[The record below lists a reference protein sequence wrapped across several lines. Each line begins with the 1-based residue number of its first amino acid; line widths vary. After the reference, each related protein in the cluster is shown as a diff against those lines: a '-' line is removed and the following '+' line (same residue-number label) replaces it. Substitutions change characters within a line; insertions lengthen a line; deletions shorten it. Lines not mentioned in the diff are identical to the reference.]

1 LGVVLHCE
9 MTKIEILKRITST
22 LFCCFIFVFLITIP
36 ESESGVCPDGTVK
49 VPNSNICIEKVNP
62 TRLANFKDIAM
73 YCLSKNLDICL
84 AEQIIK
90 ACQEGSIKVSSV
102 ESSIVFLTSSG
113 MFVRITSD
121 CNISKT
127 GPIGSTEKEQF
138 LCCDRLTK

>member
-1 LGVVLHCE
+1 MSE
-9 MTKIEILKRITST
+9 MEETLKGITISL
-22 LFCCFIFVFLITIP
+22 LFCVIFVSGVSKV
-36 ESESGVCPDGTVK
+36 ESNSGVCPDGTTK

-73 YCLSKNLDICL
+73 YCLSRNLDICL

-90 ACQEGSIKVSSV
+90 ACQEGSIKVSSG

-138 LCCDRLTK
+138 LCCEKIAK